1 MDNVL
6 TKLIL
11 RVLVAGYIIY
21 MAVKLIT
28 ARGTSGN
35 QVVFMV
41 IAVLFI
47 VASAGFIVYAIKD
60 YFKKRQLNENNS
72 EENDF
77 KESDN

>member
-11 RVLVAGYIIY
+11 RVLVAGYIIF

-28 ARGTSGN
+28 ARDTGSDS
-35 QVVFMV
+35 VVFMV

-47 VASAGFIVYAIKD
+47 LAAAGFIIYAIMD
-60 YFKKRQLNENNS
+60 YFKRNDSKNS
-72 EENDF
+72 ESED
-77 KESDN
+77 SDN